1 MKKRKAVSFTFCKD
15 FELLCSDFPGILRVS
30 FQDCSLDPLLP
41 RESADSI
48 QAALPQLPPKA
59 SNRRK
64 REEGRSQS

>member
-1 MKKRKAVSFTFCKD
+1 MKKLKAVSFTFFFKD

-41 RESADSI
+41 REPADSI
-48 QAALPQLPPKA
+48 QDALPLLPPRA
-59 SNRRK
+59 